1 MPKQTRAPNKA
12 LLAEMKADTPAATD
26 DQLAVIRKLGAE
38 MRDLQAHNDSM
49 KEQIKQNN
57 ERIEKIKW
65 QDLLDAMDRARM
77 LAFTLAA
84 EGNHPAYEIKTGAY
98 YHANI
103 AADWPDE
110 QRAKAFAWLG
120 KHEPGMLR
128 NVVTVE
134 FGKNS
139 AKQQKALASAIKKLK
154 LPFQQKYGVPHNTL
168 TAYVKEQIEEHKAT
182 PPLELLGAKV
192 GRVATMKPVKEKN

>member
-1 MPKQTRAPNKA
+1 MPKQTRAPNAA
-12 LLAEMKADTPAATD
+12 LLAEMTADTPAASP
-26 DQLAVIRKLGAE
+26 DQLENIRRLAAE
-38 MRDLQAHNDSM
+38 MRDLQTHNASM
-49 KEQIKQNN
+49 QEQIKQNN

-77 LAFTLAA
+77 RSFVLEA
-84 EGNHPAYEIKTGAY
+84 EGNFPAYEIKTGAY

-103 AADWPDE
+103 SSDWPEE
-110 QRAKAFAWLG
+110 QRAKSFAWLG

-128 NVVTVE
+128 NTISVE
-134 FGKNS
+134 FGKNT
-139 AKQQKALASAIKKLK
+139 AKQQKMLAAFCKKNK
-154 LPFQQKYGVPHNTL
+154 MNFQQIFGVPWNTL

-192 GRVATMKPVKEKN
+192 GRVANMKPVKEKN